1 MQQIRITIIN
11 HKQRIR
17 TCTSGLLLQNRCR
30 SSKIEHQKHDR
41 EFIKPKISLTDK
53 SNQIAKESFQ
63 IKIFQIWI
71 QIKAH
76 KVSTLQPTMASHST
90 SLINGIPTP
99 EASHSIS
106 KALSKLGKQS
116 KGALVSLS
124 FNKLKVFLCISVH
137 LNTIFFLTSSFKGAA
152 SELKFFTNLL

>member
-1 MQQIRITIIN
+1 MFHTVPYYWEKAIPRPVHSSMKSREHRTSTPEN

-76 KVSTLQPTMASHST
+76 KVSTLQPTMATCQNQNRH
-90 SLINGIPTP
+90 IKN
-99 EASHSIS
+99 S
-106 KALSKLGKQS
+106 KTRESNSAK
-116 KGALVSLS
+116 
-124 FNKLKVFLCISVH
+124 
-137 LNTIFFLTSSFKGAA
+137 
-152 SELKFFTNLL
+152 TNPS